1 MALFTTSTRQGAEDT
16 RLACEYGPLATC
28 RKRLAV
34 ACRCVACDL
43 KTGTDPRV
51 RRLLEIG
58 RSYAKR
64 FGPLPALTAA
74 LHDVDAVAAE
84 AGRRASGE
92 VRSVF
97 EGLRAGEAAATARRA
112 RTAAAAVRWALGT
125 GEVAPAVPADW
136 NALRPVLADP
146 RPAPVCEPAWRTTDV
161 LALARLAQNGGTSV
175 LPILADALQDA
186 GCADDRILD
195 HCRSAEPHTSACW
208 VPDLVLDTE

>member
-1 MALFTTSTRQGAEDT
+1 MALFTTSTRHIAEDA
-16 RLACEYGPLATC
+16 RLACEYGPLATR

-58 RSYAKR
+58 RSYSER

-74 LHDVDAVAAE
+74 LHDVDGVAAE
-84 AGRRASGE
+84 AGQRASA
-92 VRSVF
+92 VVWSVF

-112 RTAAAAVRWALGT
+112 RTVAAAVRWALGT
-125 GEVAPAVPADW
+125 GGTAPAAPASW
-136 NALRPVLADP
+136 GALRAALTDP
-146 RPAPVCEPAWRTTDV
+146 RPAPVCDPSWRTTDV
-161 LALARLAQNGGTSV
+161 LALARIAQNGDASV

-208 VPDLVLDTE
+208 VPDLVLDAA